1 MSIEKI
7 ETKLNDFSRDDIIT
21 LMKNLKLT
29 GMVESYDEI
38 VTDMIK
44 RKAPTS
50 YALHQLLK
58 AEVKTRTIK
67 AIKNRMNV
75 AKFPENKD
83 LHDFIFS
90 DTPINQDQVMNLY
103 SGDFVKTSRN
113 IIAIGGT
120 GTGKSHLAIAIAAKA
135 VRKGYKARFFNL
147 VDLANQ
153 LEREKLDGIAGRL
166 AKQMEKM
173 DILVLDEL
181 GYLPFS
187 ENGGQLIFN
196 LLSKIQATT
205 SLIITSNLIF
215 SEWNRVFNDKKM
227 TAALLDRVCHN
238 CHIIETGNDSY
249 RRIKQPIPKASI
261 SKGLDRAG
269 YLQVRL
275 SNPFVEQKQKPNM

>member
-90 DTPINQDQVMNLY
+90 IATLLY
-103 SGDFVKTSRN
+103 P
-113 IIAIGGT
+113 
-120 GTGKSHLAIAIAAKA
+120 A
-135 VRKGYKARFFNL
+135 VHST
-147 VDLANQ
+147 
-153 LEREKLDGIAGRL
+153 E
-166 AKQMEKM
+166 
-173 DILVLDEL
+173 
-181 GYLPFS
+181 P
-187 ENGGQLIFN
+187 
-196 LLSKIQATT
+196 
-205 SLIITSNLIF
+205 
-215 SEWNRVFNDKKM
+215 
-227 TAALLDRVCHN
+227 
-238 CHIIETGNDSY
+238 
-249 RRIKQPIPKASI
+249 
-261 SKGLDRAG
+261 
-269 YLQVRL
+269 
-275 SNPFVEQKQKPNM
+275 

>member
-1 MSIEKI
+1 MSVEKLTSTI
-7 ETKLNDFSRDDIIT
+7 NDVTRDDTIT
-21 LMKNLKLT
+21 LMRALKLT
-29 GMVESYDEI
+29 GMVESYDEVI
-38 VTDMIK
+38 SDMIK
-44 RKAPTS
+44 RKATAN
-50 YALHQLLK
+50 YAFYHLLK

-67 AIKNRMNV
+67 AIKNRMTV

-90 DTPINQDQVMNLY
+90 DTPINQEQVMHLY
-103 SGDFVKTSRN
+103 SADFVKTSRN

-120 GTGKSHLAIAIAAKA
+120 GTGKSHLAISIAAKA

-153 LEREKLDGIAGRL
+153 LEREKLDGVAGRL

-173 DILVLDEL
+173 DILLLDEL

-187 ENGGQLIFN
+187 KNGGQLVFH
-196 LLSKIQATT
+196 LLSKIHANT

-215 SEWNRVFNDKKM
+215 SEWNSVFNDKKM

-238 CHIIETGNDSY
+238 CDIIETGNESY
-249 RRIKQPIPKASI
+249 RMKKRK
-261 SKGLDRAG
+261 
-269 YLQVRL
+269 
-275 SNPFVEQKQKPNM
+275 